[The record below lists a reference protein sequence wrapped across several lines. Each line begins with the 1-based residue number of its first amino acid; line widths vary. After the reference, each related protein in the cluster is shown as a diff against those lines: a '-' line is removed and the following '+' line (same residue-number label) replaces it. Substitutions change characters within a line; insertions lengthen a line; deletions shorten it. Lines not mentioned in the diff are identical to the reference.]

1 MAIDITTERLIGLD
15 EAAKLLPGRNGG
27 SVHKFTVGLYARR
40 GKFGI
45 RLESVLAGPRR
56 CTSIEAVGRFIAAIS
71 AASDKKSPRPDR
83 APIANRTKREAA
95 RAVRQANK
103 ELAEKGA

>member
-1 MAIDITTERLIGLD
+1 MAIDITTERLISLA
-15 EAAKLLPGRNGG
+15 EAAELLPGRDGG

-40 GKFGI
+40 GKFGV

-71 AASDKKSPRPDR
+71 AASDKKTPRPH
-83 APIANRTKREAA
+83 PVTIANRTKREAA
-95 RAVRQANK
+95 RALRQANK

>member
-1 MAIDITTERLIGLD
+1 MAIDITIERLIGLD
-15 EAAKLLPGRNGG
+15 EAAELLPGRNGG

-40 GKFGI
+40 GKLGAK
-45 RLESVLAGPRR
+45 LETVLAGPRR
-56 CTSIEAVGRFIAAIS
+56 CTSIEAVVRFIAAIS

-103 ELAEKGA
+103 DLAEKGA